1 MMMMKFGKEKN
12 EEIWVKHY
20 SSNHHILLV
29 GEGDFSFSSSLAR
42 AFGSAS
48 NIVATS
54 LDPYDILVKSYKNA
68 KSNLENLV
76 KLGASTLHGVDAI
89 KMRLHSDLKMKWFD
103 RIVFN
108 FPHAGFHGKEDDI
121 RLIEK
126 HKRLVLGFFNNASG
140 LLRGYGE
147 IHITHKTSAPF
158 SHWNIEELAWRCSLS
173 LIECVSFKLEDY
185 PGYKNKRG
193 DGVRCDEPFPL
204 RECSTFKFRFAPA
217 LKKNLKAPSN
227 SNFAQERPMLYQD
240 NLTQYWQTSFCH
252 GHDLQPC
259 MNDSLE
265 HRQSPLAFRATSANI
280 LHSHFNHASARNER
294 AIIRSHPFQGTSNKM
309 QQHHQ
314 PTSYCH
320 MDPQTSVNLNYSSE
334 ETWRQ
339 VMYGQISVRKW
350 MVDIGRSVVSAQ
362 GRPLEETG
370 RQWMLY
376 GQRSVETWT
385 SDFERSVLGIPRR
398 TFHGESM
405 NGRSAELKS
414 LVLLYGKHG

>member
-1 MMMMKFGKEKN
+1 MLQLQLP
-12 EEIWVKHY
+12 V
-20 SSNHHILLV
+20 LL
-29 GEGDFSFSSSLAR
+29 LLCCR
-42 AFGSAS
+42 
-48 NIVATS
+48 
-54 LDPYDILVKSYKNA
+54 
-68 KSNLENLV
+68 
-76 KLGASTLHGVDAI
+76 
-89 KMRLHSDLKMKWFD
+89 
-103 RIVFN
+103 
-108 FPHAGFHGKEDDI
+108 
-121 RLIEK
+121 K

-240 NLTQYWQTSFCH
+240 NLTQYWQTPFCH

-376 GQRSVETWT
+376 GHRSVETRT